1 MDFAMNPSDLGT
13 MATYAPRTGRPGR
26 PSKRMPHVVV
36 FFLKQLSAGESRRR
50 AARHVGTSPK
60 TIQRWLREDAKF
72 RKSVQKAERE
82 GQDKARYLR
91 WLNHPFRGLRP
102 PLSKGQRN
110 LPRPRPRFCC

>member
-1 MDFAMNPSDLGT
+1 MKASIKPSYLGT
-13 MATYAPRTGRPGR
+13 MATYAPSTGRPGR
-26 PSKRMPHVVV
+26 PSKRMPQVVV
-36 FFLKQLSAGESRRR
+36 LFLKQLSAGESRRR

-82 GQDKARYLR
+82 GQGKARYLR

-102 PLSKGQRN
+102 PLPKGKRH
-110 LPRPRPRFCC
+110 LPRPRPHFSR

>member
-1 MDFAMNPSDLGT
+1 V
-13 MATYAPRTGRPGR
+13 R
-26 PSKRMPHVVV
+26 V
-36 FFLKQLSAGESRRR
+36 
-50 AARHVGTSPK
+50 SPK

-102 PLSKGQRN
+102 PLPKGKRH
-110 LPRPRPRFCC
+110 LPRPRPRFSR